1 METHYIISF
10 IASVLV
16 MVFIEIDRV
25 YIQKA
30 NSKEYKVLKN
40 MCKHFSFAFIACL
53 TSFHVFRYISTL
65 LPGNKVPVIFTSEPE
80 F

>member
-16 MVFIEIDRV
+16 MVIMEIDRV
-25 YIQKA
+25 YIQKT
-30 NSKEYKVLKN
+30 NSNEYKVLKN
-40 MCKHFSFAFIACL
+40 MCKHFAFAFIACIVA
-53 TSFHVFRYISTL
+53 FHSFRYVSVL
-65 LPGNKVPVIFTSEPE
+65 LPGNKTPVIFTSEPE